1 MDSDRED
8 AMFKKILVATDLGDV
23 STQAVAV
30 AAQLARE
37 HESSLCVLHVIV
49 DPMTQ
54 PWSAEAYGID
64 FPQLIEDIRRDALA
78 QLKRLVASIKPALPI
93 VRTEVLVGVP
103 ASEMV
108 RYAHEQSID
117 LIVVGTHGRGPV
129 RRAFLG
135 SVADR
140 VLREAPCP
148 VLIVRKV
155 ADASGLL
162 DAA

>member
-1 MDSDRED
+1 
-8 AMFKKILVATDLGDV
+8 
-23 STQAVAV
+23 
-30 AAQLARE
+30 
-37 HESSLCVLHVIV
+37 
-49 DPMTQ
+49 
-54 PWSAEAYGID
+54 
-64 FPQLIEDIRRDALA
+64 
-78 QLKRLVASIKPALPI
+78 
-93 VRTEVLVGVP
+93 VP

-148 VLIVRKV
+148 VLIVRNV
-155 ADASGLL
+155 AGASGLL